1 MAFRKKSE
9 SHFKLT
15 FYYKLS
21 MYYYKLFDP
30 VEIFDGCKSQIFVI
44 GDKNVGR
51 GIRNAEA

>member
-1 MAFRKKSE
+1 
-9 SHFKLT
+9 
-15 FYYKLS
+15 